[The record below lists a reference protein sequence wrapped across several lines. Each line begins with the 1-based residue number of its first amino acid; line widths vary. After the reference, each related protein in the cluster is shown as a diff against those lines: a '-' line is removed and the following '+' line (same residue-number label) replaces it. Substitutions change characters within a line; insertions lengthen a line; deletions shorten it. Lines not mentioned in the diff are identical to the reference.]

1 MRGNMIIITVGDLV
15 AELQQLPQDANI
27 FDVNGECFEDL
38 KYSDE
43 IYLGD
48 PANPRVEITE
58 GYLLI

>member
-1 MRGNMIIITVGDLV
+1 MIIITVSNLV

-27 FDVNGECFEDL
+27 FDLNGDRFEDL
-38 KYSDE
+38 KYSNE

-48 PANPRVEITE
+48 SANPHVEITE